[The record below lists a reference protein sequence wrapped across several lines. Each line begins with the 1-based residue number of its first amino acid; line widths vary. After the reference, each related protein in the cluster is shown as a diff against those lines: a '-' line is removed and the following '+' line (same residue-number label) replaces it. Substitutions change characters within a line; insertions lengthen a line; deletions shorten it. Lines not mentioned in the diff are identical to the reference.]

1 MNNAGG
7 WGGVV
12 LCLPLLLG
20 CATCSHASAGRLS
33 GGQSRMCRLSSAS
46 AAAPVPV
53 ITCKPAHVLLLPTAI
68 NKQEVIQHAA
78 GVVEST
84 RQEFSFPKH

>member
-1 MNNAGG
+1 
-7 WGGVV
+7 
-12 LCLPLLLG
+12 
-20 CATCSHASAGRLS
+20 
-33 GGQSRMCRLSSAS
+33 MCRLSSAS
-46 AAAPVPV
+46 AAAPVPG